1 MKRFL
6 LSLIS
11 LLLAG
16 AAFAQSPL
24 EIVSLMEQEMNKHE
38 KEGMVMTVSIK
49 IPILGTMKTRTFTL
63 GDKLRMDASM
73 AGAQVVTWSDGTTK
87 WTYESKENKIE
98 IENENP
104 DKPTSGE
111 GDAAMFKDITEGYDV
126 SIKKET
132 PDAWYLQCRKSR
144 NNKEKDDPRNMDLV
158 IAKGSFLPVS
168 LSASLRGVTL
178 TMSDISFGVT
188 DAQVTF
194 NPDEYPGA
202 TIVDKCQGE

>member
-49 IPILGTMKTRTFTL
+49 IPILGTMKTKTFTL

-111 GDAAMFKDITEGYDV
+111 GDATMFKDITEGYDV

-144 NNKEKDDPRNMDLV
+144 NNKEKDANYGQTAPRR
-158 IAKGSFLPVS
+158 S
-168 LSASLRGVTL
+168 
-178 TMSDISFGVT
+178 
-188 DAQVTF
+188 
-194 NPDEYPGA
+194 
-202 TIVDKCQGE
+202 